1 MAGRLEGKVALVT
14 GGSRGIGAAVA
25 KRLASEG
32 ATVAVNYARNESAAG
47 EVVGAITSAGGR
59 ARAFGA
65 DVSTESGAEQ
75 LVADVV
81 GELGALDIVVNNA
94 GVFEMGPL
102 QEVDREAV
110 RRVFE
115 LNVFG
120 VLSVTRAALAH
131 LPDGTN
137 GGPGGRVINISS
149 VVGDGQAAGGSVYWA
164 SKAAVNSITRS
175 LAEELGPRGITVNA
189 VSPGI
194 TETDMTAG
202 ADEMIA
208 QMVAQTPLGRAG
220 RPEDMA
226 GPVAFLASDDAG
238 WVTGQVLHSSGGLR
252 K

>member
-1 MAGRLEGKVALVT
+1 MAGRLDGRVALVT
-14 GGSRGIGAAVA
+14 GGSRGIGAAIA

-32 ATVAVNYARNESAAG
+32 ATVAVNYSRSASAAE

-65 DVSTESGAEQ
+65 DVSTEDGAES

-81 GELGALDIVVNNA
+81 GAFGGLDIVVNNA
-94 GVFEMGPL
+94 GVFAMAPL
-102 QEVDREAV
+102 EDVDRESA

-120 VLSVTRAALAH
+120 VLSVTRAALKH
-131 LPDGTN
+131 LPDG
-137 GGPGGRVINISS
+137 GAGRPGGRVINISS
-149 VVGDGQAAGGSVYWA
+149 IVGDGQAAGGSVYWA

-202 ADEMIA
+202 ADEMIE
-208 QMVAQTPLGRAG
+208 QMVSQTPLGRVG
-220 RPEDMA
+220 QPEDMA

-238 WVTGQVLHSSGGLR
+238 WVTGQVLHASGGLR
-252 K
+252 T